1 VSVEESV
8 AVGRPKVRPKGS
20 KNNISYINKI
30 HRSLE
35 VVSDVDSFGAAPER
49 DSDRE
54 VEVADNVEV
63 ADDVEAAAAGAGAEL
78 SEDDDDS
85 LGIKADDMFDWLVFG
100 G

>member
-1 VSVEESV
+1 MDQI
-8 AVGRPKVRPKGS
+8 R
-20 KNNISYINKI
+20 
-30 HRSLE
+30 RSLE
-35 VVSDVDSFGAAPER
+35 MGSDVDSFGAAPDS

-63 ADDVEAAAAGAGAEL
+63 ADDVEAAAAGAEL